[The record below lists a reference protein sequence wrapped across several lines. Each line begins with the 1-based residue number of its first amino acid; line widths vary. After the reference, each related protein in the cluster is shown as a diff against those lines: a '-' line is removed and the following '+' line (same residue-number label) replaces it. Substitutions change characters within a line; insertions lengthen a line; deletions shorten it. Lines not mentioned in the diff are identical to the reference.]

1 VKPQSQRPL
10 FIRIILS
17 AAGGLLLLVG
27 LLGWFLPL
35 MPGWPFVIAG
45 LAILAGEFVWARR
58 LLDQAREQL
67 GRMTPPTPLYCGVNP
82 GNYSPPMEALT
93 PEEAR
98 ILGCLV
104 EKERTTPEYYPMTVN
119 ALVAAANQKTNRHP
133 VVEYDE
139 PTIERTLRSL
149 DDKGLAGLTR
159 ARGGRTLKYL
169 QKAEDAYEVDSDQLA
184 ILAVLL
190 LRGPQT
196 PGELRSRTARYFVA
210 EQPLDAIESLLEDL
224 MTSLVE
230 RLPREPGQK
239 ENRFRDLLTDPATVV
254 PEAAG
259 APAPVADPLTDR
271 VAVLER
277 RVAALARSLGVEF
290 NDLDQSFE

>member
-1 VKPQSQRPL
+1 
-10 FIRIILS
+10 
-17 AAGGLLLLVG
+17 
-27 LLGWFLPL
+27 
-35 MPGWPFVIAG
+35 M
-45 LAILAGEFVWARR
+45 ARR
-58 LLDQAREQL
+58 FA
-67 GRMTPPTPLYCGVNP
+67 
-82 GNYSPPMEALT
+82 
-93 PEEAR
+93 
-98 ILGCLV
+98 
-104 EKERTTPEYYPMTVN
+104 ERDIP
-119 ALVAAANQKTNRHP
+119 RHD

-159 ARGGRTLKYL
+159 ARGGRMLKYL

-224 MTSLVE
+224 MTRSIPLVE

-290 NDLDQSFE
+290 NDLDQSVE

>member
-1 VKPQSQRPL
+1 
-10 FIRIILS
+10 
-17 AAGGLLLLVG
+17 
-27 LLGWFLPL
+27 
-35 MPGWPFVIAG
+35 
-45 LAILAGEFVWARR
+45 
-58 LLDQAREQL
+58 
-67 GRMTPPTPLYCGVNP
+67 
-82 GNYSPPMEALT
+82 
-93 PEEAR
+93 
-98 ILGCLV
+98 
-104 EKERTTPEYYPMTVN
+104 MTVN

-210 EQPLDAIESLLEDL
+210 EQPLDAIECLLEDL
-224 MTSLVE
+224 MTRSIPLVE

-290 NDLDQSFE
+290 NDLDQSVE

>member
-1 VKPQSQRPL
+1 MRVAVTIRSDGRPAV
-10 FIRIILS
+10 FYAKGCDLS
-17 AAGGLLLLVG
+17 GPPAYVARSTPMGWDRVG
-27 LLGWFLPL
+27 VDFPLG
-35 MPGWPFVIAG
+35 
-45 LAILAGEFVWARR
+45 E
-58 LLDQAREQL
+58 
-67 GRMTPPTPLYCGVNP
+67 
-82 GNYSPPMEALT
+82 SPAFEIDPSA
-93 PEEAR
+93 
-98 ILGCLV
+98 
-104 EKERTTPEYYPMTVN
+104 
-119 ALVAAANQKTNRHP
+119 
-133 VVEYDE
+133 
-139 PTIERTLRSL
+139 
-149 DDKGLAGLTR
+149 
-159 ARGGRTLKYL
+159 
-169 QKAEDAYEVDSDQLA
+169 DQLA

-224 MTSLVE
+224 MTRSIPLVE

>member
-1 VKPQSQRPL
+1 
-10 FIRIILS
+10 
-17 AAGGLLLLVG
+17 
-27 LLGWFLPL
+27 
-35 MPGWPFVIAG
+35 
-45 LAILAGEFVWARR
+45 
-58 LLDQAREQL
+58 
-67 GRMTPPTPLYCGVNP
+67 
-82 GNYSPPMEALT
+82 MEALT

-224 MTSLVE
+224 MTRSVPLVE

-239 ENRFRDLLTDPATVV
+239 ENRFRNLLTDPATVV

-259 APAPVADPLTDR
+259 TPAPVADPLTDR

-290 NDLDQSFE
+290 NDLDQSVE

>member
-1 VKPQSQRPL
+1 
-10 FIRIILS
+10 
-17 AAGGLLLLVG
+17 
-27 LLGWFLPL
+27 
-35 MPGWPFVIAG
+35 
-45 LAILAGEFVWARR
+45 
-58 LLDQAREQL
+58 
-67 GRMTPPTPLYCGVNP
+67 
-82 GNYSPPMEALT
+82 MEALT

-224 MTSLVE
+224 MTRSIPLVE

-290 NDLDQSFE
+290 NELDQSVE

>member
-1 VKPQSQRPL
+1 
-10 FIRIILS
+10 
-17 AAGGLLLLVG
+17 
-27 LLGWFLPL
+27 
-35 MPGWPFVIAG
+35 
-45 LAILAGEFVWARR
+45 
-58 LLDQAREQL
+58 
-67 GRMTPPTPLYCGVNP
+67 
-82 GNYSPPMEALT
+82 MEALT

-224 MTSLVE
+224 MTRSIPLVE

-239 ENRFRDLLTDPATVV
+239 ENRFRNLLTDPATVV

-259 APAPVADPLTDR
+259 TPAPVADPLTDR

-290 NDLDQSFE
+290 NDLDQSVE

>member
-1 VKPQSQRPL
+1 
-10 FIRIILS
+10 
-17 AAGGLLLLVG
+17 
-27 LLGWFLPL
+27 
-35 MPGWPFVIAG
+35 
-45 LAILAGEFVWARR
+45 
-58 LLDQAREQL
+58 
-67 GRMTPPTPLYCGVNP
+67 
-82 GNYSPPMEALT
+82 MEALT

-224 MTSLVE
+224 MTRSIPLVE

>member
-1 VKPQSQRPL
+1 
-10 FIRIILS
+10 
-17 AAGGLLLLVG
+17 
-27 LLGWFLPL
+27 
-35 MPGWPFVIAG
+35 
-45 LAILAGEFVWARR
+45 
-58 LLDQAREQL
+58 
-67 GRMTPPTPLYCGVNP
+67 
-82 GNYSPPMEALT
+82 MEALT

-224 MTSLVE
+224 MTRSIPLVE

-290 NDLDQSFE
+290 NDLDQSVE